1 MFIKLI
7 IIVCLVLYSTLII
20 HPQSDTT
27 LYKKN
32 PLYIQEMGLY
42 EIYKTKQANIV
53 MLGDSHIQ
61 GANWGELLGRNDVVN
76 RGITSDVIEGYISRI
91 YYVLKL
97 KPKVCFIMGGLN
109 DVYMWIP
116 IQTIFQNYVSL
127 VNTLKEKKIKVVIHS
142 ALYPAEGADNPSNR
156 NLLVEELNSLLK
168 GFAEKENI
176 PYIDL
181 TKTMSRNLFTKK
193 ELINPWFHLN
203 ADGYKLWTN
212 EVEKVLK
219 KLRI

>member
-1 MFIKLI
+1 M
-7 IIVCLVLYSTLII
+7 VSSNYS
-20 HPQSDTT
+20 QNDSSF
-27 LYKKN
+27 YKKN

-42 EIYKTKQANIV
+42 EIYKTKHAKIV

-76 RGITSDVIEGYISRI
+76 RGITSDVIEGYISRLD
-91 YYVLKL
+91 YVIKL

-116 IQTIFQNYVSL
+116 VQTIYQNYVSL
-127 VNTLKEKKIKVVIHS
+127 VNTLKENKIKVVIHS
-142 ALYPAEGADNPSNR
+142 VLYPAEGADNPSNR

-168 GFAEKENI
+168 SFAERENI

-181 TKTMSRNLFTKK
+181 NKTMSRNLFTKR
-193 ELINPWFHLN
+193 ELTNSWFHLN
-203 ADGYKLWTN
+203 SSGYKLWVK
-212 EVEKVLK
+212 EVEIMLK
-219 KLRI
+219 DLKI